1 MSIREQETA
10 CKRAA
15 KSLERARKELVEAEK
30 REKAAIREHETVRRN
45 VILALFD
52 LGAAL
57 FGLSA
62 IAKDWKA
69 RAKAL
74 AGGETQYRRPIDVY
88 FFFDKKRERAAA
100 YASSENDLLKEIA
113 TDKSTRAGHYPWA
126 RKGKLGK
133 RAPRQ
138 RAAANI
144 GAKPNG
150 VAGHEEA
157 AVATK
162 PVEGKVYCRTT
173 KGDFVRVGDRDEHA
187 KVAKVQPLDCHD
199 NPEGDPITV
208 PWAELE
214 GPYTVEDESNG
225 DGDLIETHHEET
237 PKGELIS
244 RYAPTVYGAGGLAL
258 RRIWME
264 WPDGKV
270 VPSRLLEI
278 VGDLANPEQLHQY
291 HAEGYKIRIDE
302 LIEVFGIVPIFN
314 YVSEIKT
321 EIDNA
326 QRMVSKLLATK

>member
-30 REKAAIREHETVRRN
+30 REKAAIREHETARRN

-133 RAPRQ
+133 RAPG
-138 RAAANI
+138 N
-144 GAKPNG
+144 
-150 VAGHEEA
+150 
-157 AVATK
+157 
-162 PVEGKVYCRTT
+162 
-173 KGDFVRVGDRDEHA
+173 
-187 KVAKVQPLDCHD
+187 
-199 NPEGDPITV
+199 
-208 PWAELE
+208 
-214 GPYTVEDESNG
+214 
-225 DGDLIETHHEET
+225 
-237 PKGELIS
+237 
-244 RYAPTVYGAGGLAL
+244 AL
-258 RRIWME
+258 RPISARNRMVWRGMKK
-264 WPDGKV
+264 PPLPPS
-270 VPSRLLEI
+270 PSRERCIAARPRAILFVSGIAMNMPRSRRFSRSI
-278 VGDLANPEQLHQY
+278 VMTIPKATQSRCRGPNLRARTP
-291 HAEGYKIRIDE
+291 
-302 LIEVFGIVPIFN
+302 
-314 YVSEIKT
+314 S
-321 EIDNA
+321 
-326 QRMVSKLLATK
+326 RMSPTGMAT